1 MNLWKLPRK
10 HTIGGTPYDL
20 NTDYRDI
27 LEIIEHLNNEAEP
40 EFIRWRIAV
49 ALFYEQDVPENHMQE
64 AMEYLAEFISAGTAD
79 KKPGPK
85 LLDWAQ
91 DAQMIVSGINK
102 VAGKEI
108 RAVEYLHWW
117 TFISLFQEV
126 GEGQLSTIV
135 SIRHKRATGKKLEKW
150 EQEYYNEN
158 RDKVD
163 FQKPIDPEEEAV
175 KAYFNKWL

>member
-27 LEIIEHLNNEAEP
+27 LEIIEHLNNGNEP

-85 LLDWAQ
+85 LLDWKQ

-150 EQEYYNEN
+150 EQDYYNEN

-163 FQKPIDPEEEAV
+163 FQKPIDPEEEAA

>member
-27 LEIIEHLNNEAEP
+27 LEIIEHLNNENEP

-85 LLDWAQ
+85 LLDWKQ

-163 FQKPIDPEEEAV
+163 FQKPIGPEEEAV

>member
-27 LEIIEHLNNEAEP
+27 LEIIEHLNNEVEP

-85 LLDWAQ
+85 LLDWKQ

-150 EQEYYNEN
+150 EQDYYNEN

-163 FQKPIDPEEEAV
+163 FQKLIDPEEEAA

>member
-40 EFIRWRIAV
+40 EIIRWRIAV
-49 ALFYEQDVPENHMQE
+49 ALFYEQDVPENHMRE
-64 AMEYLAEFISAGTAD
+64 AMEYLAEFISAGTAY

-85 LLDWAQ
+85 LLDWTQ

-150 EQEYYNEN
+150 EQDYYNEN

-163 FQKPIDPEEEAV
+163 FQKSIDPEEEAV
-175 KAYFNKWL
+175 KAYLNKWL

>member
-27 LEIIEHLNNEAEP
+27 LEIIEHLNNENEP

-49 ALFYEQDVPENHMQE
+49 GLFYEQDVPENHLQE

-85 LLDWAQ
+85 LLDWNQ

-150 EQEYYNEN
+150 EQELGL
-158 RDKVD
+158 
-163 FQKPIDPEEEAV
+163 P
-175 KAYFNKWL
+175 L

>member
-27 LEIIEHLNNEAEP
+27 LEIIEHLNNENEP

-49 ALFYEQDVPENHMQE
+49 GLFYDQDVPENHMQE

-85 LLDWAQ
+85 LLDWKQ

-150 EQEYYNEN
+150 EQDYYNEN

-163 FQKPIDPEEEAV
+163 FQKPIDPEEDAV
-175 KAYFNKWL
+175 NAYFNRWL